1 MNVDA
6 LNAAFLSLAKSMRGA
21 TSPLTSF
28 NPTPMDD
35 TKIYSCRYVR
45 TEIIALSRYLGAGI
59 NALAFTGD
67 TFLTSLMLI
76 LRQKKRITLSK
87 NATASDGQKIKMEIF
102 EHMVNVSKFEDIED
116 LRKLG
121 SMLNI
126 KESVIAREAD
136 FDLPQLDFE
145 VVLV

>member
-1 MNVDA
+1 MSA
-6 LNAAFLSLAKSMRGA
+6 TMSTKEFLQASMVEY
-21 TSPLTSF
+21 LTSSHQL
-28 NPTPMDD
+28 TMDD

-45 TEIIALSRYLGAGI
+45 TEIMTLSRYLGTGI

-76 LRQKKRITLSK
+76 LRQKKRVALGK
-87 NATASDGQKIKMEIF
+87 NATASDRQKIKMEIF
-102 EHMVNVSKFEDIED
+102 EHMVNASKFEDMED

-121 SMLNI
+121 RMLKI

-136 FDLPQLDFE
+136 FDLPQLDLD
-145 VVLV
+145 VALV

>member
-6 LNAAFLSLAKSMRGA
+6 LNEAFLSLAKSMQGA
-21 TSPLTSF
+21 TSPFTSF
-28 NPTPMDD
+28 NPTLMDD
-35 TKIYSCRYVR
+35 TKIYSCMYVR
-45 TEIIALSRYLGAGI
+45 TEIMTLSRYLGTGI

-67 TFLTSLMLI
+67 TFMTSLMLI
-76 LRQKKRITLSK
+76 LRQKKRVALSK
-87 NATASDGQKIKMEIF
+87 NAATSDGQKIKMEIF

-116 LRKLG
+116 LQKLG
-121 SMLNI
+121 RMLKI

-136 FDLPQLDFE
+136 FDLPQLDLE

>member
-6 LNAAFLSLAKSMRGA
+6 SNAAFLSLAKSMQGV

-45 TEIIALSRYLGAGI
+45 TEIMTLSRYLGAGI

-67 TFLTSLMLI
+67 TFMTSLMLI
-76 LRQKKRITLSK
+76 LRQKKRVALSK
-87 NATASDGQKIKMEIF
+87 NATASDSQKIKMEIF
-102 EHMVNVSKFEDIED
+102 EHMVNVSKFDDIED

-121 SMLNI
+121 RMLKI

-136 FDLPQLDFE
+136 FDLPQLDFDE
-145 VVLV
+145 ALV

>member
-6 LNAAFLSLAKSMRGA
+6 LNAAFLSLTKSMQRA
-21 TSPLTSF
+21 NFPFTSF

-45 TEIIALSRYLGAGI
+45 TEIMTLSRYLGAGI

-76 LRQKKRITLSK
+76 LRQKKRVALSK
-87 NATASDGQKIKMEIF
+87 NATASGSQKIKMEIF
-102 EHMVNVSKFEDIED
+102 EHMVNVSKFEDMED

-121 SMLNI
+121 RMLKI
-126 KESVIAREAD
+126 KKSVIAREAD
-136 FDLPQLDFE
+136 FDLPQLDLDGA
-145 VVLV
+145 LV

>member
-1 MNVDA
+1 MNVCT
-6 LNAAFLSLAKSMRGA
+6 LNAAFLSLA
-21 TSPLTSF
+21 

-45 TEIIALSRYLGAGI
+45 TEIMTLSRYLGTGI

-67 TFLTSLMLI
+67 TFMTSLMLI
-76 LRQKKRITLSK
+76 LRQKKRIALGK

-102 EHMVNVSKFEDIED
+102 EHMVNVSKFDDIED

-121 SMLNI
+121 RMLKI

-136 FDLPQLDFE
+136 FDLPQLDLE
-145 VVLV
+145 VALV

>member
-6 LNAAFLSLAKSMRGA
+6 LNATFLSLAKSMQGA

-45 TEIIALSRYLGAGI
+45 TEIITLSRYLRTGI

-76 LRQKKRITLSK
+76 LRQKKRIALGK
-87 NATASDGQKIKMEIF
+87 NSTASDGQKIKMEIF
-102 EHMVNVSKFEDIED
+102 EHMVNVSKFDDMED

-121 SMLNI
+121 RMLKI

-136 FDLPQLDFE
+136 FDLPQLDLDG
-145 VVLV
+145 VLV

>member
-6 LNAAFLSLAKSMRGA
+6 SNAAFLSLAKSMQGA

-45 TEIIALSRYLGAGI
+45 TEIMTLSRYLGTGI

-67 TFLTSLMLI
+67 TFMTSLMLI
-76 LRQKKRITLSK
+76 LRQKKRVALSK
-87 NATASDGQKIKMEIF
+87 NATASDSQKIKMEIF
-102 EHMVNVSKFEDIED
+102 QHMVNVSKFDDIED
-116 LRKLG
+116 LRMLG
-121 SMLNI
+121 RMLKI

-136 FDLPQLDFE
+136 FDLPQLDLE
-145 VVLV
+145 GL

>member
-1 MNVDA
+1 MSATMDTKE
-6 LNAAFLSLAKSMRGA
+6 FLSALTMKY
-21 TSPLTSF
+21 LTSSHQL
-28 NPTPMDD
+28 TMDD

-45 TEIIALSRYLGAGI
+45 TEIMTLSRYLGTGI

-76 LRQKKRITLSK
+76 LRQKKRIALGK

-102 EHMVNVSKFEDIED
+102 EHMVNVSKFEDMED

-121 SMLNI
+121 HMLKI

-136 FDLPQLDFE
+136 FDLPQLDLDG
-145 VVLV
+145 VLV

>member
-1 MNVDA
+1 MR
-6 LNAAFLSLAKSMRGA
+6 LFISLTKSTQLA
-21 TSPLTSF
+21 TFPFTSF

-45 TEIIALSRYLGAGI
+45 TEIMTLSRYLGAGI

-76 LRQKKRITLSK
+76 LRQKKRIALGK
-87 NATASDGQKIKMEIF
+87 KATASDGQKIKMEIF
-102 EHMVNVSKFEDIED
+102 EHMVNVSKFEDMED

-121 SMLNI
+121 RMLKI

-136 FDLPQLDFE
+136 FDLPQLDLE